1 MTRSHFSMKNKLYTL
16 TLEIDYISPS
26 KADAVEYADKVD
38 EKLKETKTGAR
49 VIKLN
54 EREG

>member
-1 MTRSHFSMKNKLYTL
+1 MGPFHFSMKNKLYTL
-16 TLEIDYISPS
+16 SLEIDYLSPS
-26 KADAVEYADKVD
+26 QEEAKAYADKVD

-54 EREG
+54 ERE